1 MELEYNP
8 EEHQIVLTI
17 DIASSQMTGKTLTK
31 MLEGFRIAS
40 AYYQNLDSGLALDND
55 IDFQIES
62 MQMNSPLKI
71 ILRGLTNS
79 ALFAAMAF
87 GTGFFEKLG
96 GNTADYFFN
105 NQNTPEKVLKANQD
119 ALSGVV
125 KSSINAS
132 ISLCLWNCESKTV
145 VYEKKV
151 DHSQAVEIQEQ
162 TKKLLKIAE
171 KEEHLTEVTL
181 SLFSLANR
189 EEVSNKPSLD
199 KGFISEVDAGN
210 HYPITWIDTEGKNL
224 IRKDK
229 LNAFS
234 KEFLVD
240 VKVCRKNGSITR
252 YKITHIYNLERPQQ
266 QTKLNLNT

>member
-8 EEHQIVLTI
+8 EVHQIVLTI

-40 AYYQNLDSGLALDND
+40 AYYQNLDSDLVLDND

-62 MQMNSPLKI
+62 MQMNSPLRI
-71 ILRGLTNS
+71 ILKKVGEGILW
-79 ALFAAMAF
+79 AASIYGA
-87 GTGFFEKLG
+87 TFFTQLASG
-96 GNTADYFFN
+96 HVNYFLN
-105 NQNTPEKVLKANQD
+105 NQNTPEKTLKATQD

-125 KSSINAS
+125 KSSTNAS
-132 ISLCLWNCESKTV
+132 ISFCLWNCESKTI

-162 TKKLLKIAE
+162 TRKLLKTAE